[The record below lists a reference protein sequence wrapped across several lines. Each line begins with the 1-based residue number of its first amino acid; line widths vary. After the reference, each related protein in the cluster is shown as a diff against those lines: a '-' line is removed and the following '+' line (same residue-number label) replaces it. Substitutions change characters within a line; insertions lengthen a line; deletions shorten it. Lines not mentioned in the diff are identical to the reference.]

1 MKRRSGH
8 RIRPRALRNL
18 ARLSHPLRNRFVVF
32 QVLPY
37 LKLLSLLKRW
47 TWRTSPK
54 KKAEMSSTS
63 C

>member
-37 LKLLSLLKRW
+37 LKLLSLLKR
-47 TWRTSPK
+47 
-54 KKAEMSSTS
+54 
-63 C
+63 